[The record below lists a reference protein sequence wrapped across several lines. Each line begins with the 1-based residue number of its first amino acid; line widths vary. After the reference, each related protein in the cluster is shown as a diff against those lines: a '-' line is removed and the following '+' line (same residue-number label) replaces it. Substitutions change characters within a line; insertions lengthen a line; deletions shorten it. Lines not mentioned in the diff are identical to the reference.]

1 MDLDTGLL
9 RAFLAVGRTGNVTQA
24 AAELFISQP
33 ALSGRIS
40 RLERSVGARLFERHQ
55 GGVSLTDAGHTFV
68 PYAEQVLAALD
79 RGVGDVV
86 AASRLGVLRLDVPDA
101 GLAVPRRAVELLRA
115 ALPEVELD
123 VSERGSVDQERRI
136 RSGELDLALGTAGP
150 RLAGMAQRRIASEP
164 LAVALPAADPRAAA
178 GGLSAEDLRDDIH
191 YIPSTAFAPEWV
203 ALVHAALDGAPR
215 TTVPLHTES
224 TRTPLETVANGG
236 CVAVSLASTPVPA
249 GVVLV
254 PLVGAPP
261 HVWVARHL
269 KRGPHRALVETA
281 VRAVSAVQSAAAR
294 DAAETEGET
303 DAARPGQD

>member
-1 MDLDTGLL
+1 MLLDLDTGLL

-24 AAELFISQP
+24 AAGLFISQP
-33 ALSGRIS
+33 ALSGRIN
-40 RLERSVGARLFERHQ
+40 RLERSVGARLFERHR
-55 GGVSLTDAGHTFV
+55 GGVSLTEAGHTFA

-79 RGVGDVV
+79 RGVGDV
-86 AASRLGVLRLDVPDA
+86 AAAGRLGVLRLDVLDA
-101 GLAVPRRAVELLRA
+101 GLAVPRRAVERLRA

-150 RLAGMAQRRIASEP
+150 RLAGMSQRWIDSEP
-164 LAVALPAADPRAAA
+164 LAVALPAADPRAASA
-178 GGLSAEDLRDDIH
+178 GLSGADLHDDVH
-191 YIPSTAFAPEWV
+191 YVPSRAFAPEWV
-203 ALVHAALDGAPR
+203 ALIHAALDGPPR

-224 TRTPLETVANGG
+224 TRTPLELVARGR
-236 CVAVSLASTPVPA
+236 CVAVSLASTPAPE

-269 KRGPHRALVETA
+269 ETGPRRALVETA
-281 VRAVSAVQSAAAR
+281 VHAVAAAPR
-294 DAAETEGET
+294 KAAEPEANSG
-303 DAARPGQD
+303 A